1 MALPVNT
8 RCHSSLFFSSC
19 IFSFPGAIL
28 DRLHMS
34 DANSKPQLLI
44 VDDEAEVRG
53 VLRDLLGDTYD
64 CGEATSAEE
73 ALTQL
78 RARDYQLVISDIT
91 MSGMSGLEM
100 IPCVNVRP
108 PGTTCVVL

>member
-1 MALPVNT
+1 MFANSVAALYNGFAGQHPV
-8 RCHSSLFFSSC
+8 SLQSLFSSC
-19 IFSFPGAIL
+19 IFSFPGTIL

-34 DANSKPQLLI
+34 DASSKPQLLI

-78 RARDYQLVISDIT
+78 RARDYHLVLSDMPIN
-91 MSGMSGLEM
+91 GLSSLKM
-100 IPCVNVRP
+100 IPP
-108 PGTTCVVL
+108 